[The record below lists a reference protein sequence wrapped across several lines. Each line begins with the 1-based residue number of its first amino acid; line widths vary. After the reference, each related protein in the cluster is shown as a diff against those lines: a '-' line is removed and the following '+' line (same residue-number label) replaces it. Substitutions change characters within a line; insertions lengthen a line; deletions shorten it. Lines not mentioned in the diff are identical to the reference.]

1 MVGLGLGVICND
13 GGVKIGLSFLLGLI
27 VGLVLVTGLDL

>member
-13 GGVKIGLSFLLGLI
+13 GGLKVGLSFLLCLI
-27 VGLVLVTGLDL
+27 VGLVLVVGLDL